1 MPRHFAEG
9 SGSPPQLP
17 HGPSSMRRRAVVGAS
32 EPYSRGIFPLPFFA
46 CPAKKVGCSRGVRQR
61 RNRIRRVIENK
72 NEVIFAL
79 NWMAGAHHLG
89 DDDFSPCSLMDSVVQ
104 RVDGLV
110 EDQKPSGCIMRKEE
124 SLKAILKGG
133 SPYDMATINDSLAS
147 YQPELVSVPADI
159 RGCPDLSTLLPPSD
173 RHFLEEKTEL
183 MIKAEGERVDP
194 SLTQPYWDPK
204 LKYNRKS

>member
-1 MPRHFAEG
+1 MGE
-9 SGSPPQLP
+9 
-17 HGPSSMRRRAVVGAS
+17 
-32 EPYSRGIFPLPFFA
+32 
-46 CPAKKVGCSRGVRQR
+46 
-61 RNRIRRVIENK
+61 
-72 NEVIFAL
+72 
-79 NWMAGAHHLG
+79 
-89 DDDFSPCSLMDSVVQ
+89 
-104 RVDGLV
+104 
-110 EDQKPSGCIMRKEE
+110 EE

-133 SPYDMATINDSLAS
+133 SPYDMATIKDSLAS

>member
-9 SGSPPQLP
+9 SGSPPPLP

-32 EPYSRGIFPLPFFA
+32 EPYSRGIFPLPFF
-46 CPAKKVGCSRGVRQR
+46 AKKVGCSRGVRQR

-110 EDQKPSGCIMRKEE
+110 EDQKPSGCIMGEEE

-147 YQPELVSVPADI
+147 YQPELV
-159 RGCPDLSTLLPPSD
+159 
-173 RHFLEEKTEL
+173 
-183 MIKAEGERVDP
+183 
-194 SLTQPYWDPK
+194 
-204 LKYNRKS
+204 

>member
-1 MPRHFAEG
+1 
-9 SGSPPQLP
+9 
-17 HGPSSMRRRAVVGAS
+17 MRRRAVVGAS

-110 EDQKPSGCIMRKEE
+110 EDQKPSGCIMGEEE

-133 SPYDMATINDSLAS
+133 SPNDMATINDSLAS